1 LCVAPRSSNQHS
13 TELLVVG
20 RGIPA
25 PRVQIWP
32 ISAADDTCAVC
43 ACPFCL
49 RDTEG
54 VWGDAVG
61 GAVEWSS
68 GNEPATSPLTGE
80 PVLVWRGAQAGNG
93 NAVTLEVAVND
104 QGQGGGNPPVSLVVD
119 SPQWLT
125 IGTWFDAY
133 NEVTRDD
140 VDQLR

>member
-1 LCVAPRSSNQHS
+1 MSSDAAP
-13 TELLVVG
+13 
-20 RGIPA
+20 PP

-49 RDTEG
+49 RDTDR
-54 VWGDAVG
+54 V
-61 GAVEWSS
+61 AVEWSS

-104 QGQGGGNPPVSLVVD
+104 QGGNPPVSLVVD